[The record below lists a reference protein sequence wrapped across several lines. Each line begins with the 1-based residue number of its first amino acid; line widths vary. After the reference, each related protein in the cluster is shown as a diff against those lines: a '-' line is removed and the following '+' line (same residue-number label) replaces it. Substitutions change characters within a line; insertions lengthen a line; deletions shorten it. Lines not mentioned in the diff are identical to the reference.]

1 MKSIYLFYF
10 ILKDK
15 IIDLLIEYGW
25 PIFFF
30 IDMVF
35 QFNFPWKL
43 WFYMFDI
50 L

>member
-25 PIFFF
+25 PIFF
-30 IDMVF
+30 
-35 QFNFPWKL
+35 L
-43 WFYMFDI
+43 
-50 L
+50 